1 MVKRVHI
8 GNVIKID
15 KKVIKLQDLVN
26 LKLIE
31 AWPINDQFEDQIEMS
46 STKVN
51 SVIAIV
57 YKSFISR

>member
-1 MVKRVHI
+1 MVKHEFI
-8 GNVIKID
+8 GNFIKID
-15 KKVIKLQDLVN
+15 KKLIKLQNLVN

-31 AWPINDQFEDQIEMS
+31 PWPINDQFEDQIEMS